1 MNGKRLESTNL
12 VGECATLE
20 MLFHK
25 TEFATDILKDHT
37 FCLRFNYGI
46 TLTLI

>member
-1 MNGKRLESTNL
+1 MNGKRLESSNL
-12 VGECATLE
+12 VGGRATLK

-25 TEFATDILKDHT
+25 TEFATDILNHT
-37 FCLRFNYGI
+37 FCSQFSYDI